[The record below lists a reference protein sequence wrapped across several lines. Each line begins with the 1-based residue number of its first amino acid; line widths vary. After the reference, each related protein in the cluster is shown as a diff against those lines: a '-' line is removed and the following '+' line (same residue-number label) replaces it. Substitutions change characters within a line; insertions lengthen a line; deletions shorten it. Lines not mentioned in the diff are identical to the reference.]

1 MNRIAPAFLA
11 LALATPALAQDKPII
26 AIDPGHGGDEVGVEH
41 NGILEKDLVLRLGF
55 IVAEELVH
63 RGFDV
68 RLTRTGDYNVSWDD
82 RRAGPEADG
91 AKMLFMLHFNADDE
105 DASKRGA
112 EIRIQQSNANSAR
125 LASIVEAE
133 LQKLDAPAWTVDKPT
148 WPFLQSTTVATV
160 MIETAYMTN
169 EIDGRRAQSTEFY
182 RMVAKRLADAA
193 EKYLEGSP

>member
-1 MNRIAPAFLA
+1 MLRITSLFLA
-11 LALATPALAQDKPII
+11 LALATSAHAQEKPII
-26 AIDPGHGGDEVGVEH
+26 AIDPGHGGDQVGVEH

-55 IVAEELVH
+55 IVAEEFVK

-68 RLTRTGDYNVSWDD
+68 RLTRTGDYDVSWDD
-82 RRAGPEADG
+82 RRAQPEADG
-91 AKMLFMLHFNADDE
+91 AVMLFMLHFNTDAE

-133 LQKLDAPAWTVDKPT
+133 LQKLDAPAWTVDRPE
-148 WPFLQSTTVATV
+148 WPFLQSPAMATV

-169 EIDGRRAQSTEFY
+169 AIDGARAQSTEFY
-182 RMVAKRLADAA
+182 HNVAARLADAA
-193 EKYLEGSP
+193 ERYLEGWP

>member
-1 MNRIAPAFLA
+1 VLPVV
-11 LALATPALAQDKPII
+11 LATTAAAQEKPII

-55 IVAEELVH
+55 IVAEELVS

-68 RLTRTGDYNVSWDD
+68 RLTRTGDYDVPWDD
-82 RRAGPEADG
+82 RRAQPEADG
-91 AKMLFMLHFNADDE
+91 AAMLFMLHFNADRE

-133 LQKLDAPAWTVDKPT
+133 LEKLDAPAWTVDKPD
-148 WPFLQSTTVATV
+148 WPFLQSPTVATV

-169 EIDGRRAQSTEFY
+169 AIDGARAQSTEFY
-182 RMVAKRLADAA
+182 HKVAARLADAA
-193 EKYLEGSP
+193 ETYLEGSR